1 MSMAAMRMQE
11 KASWTGQTPEIVC
24 RYMPVIYWLDR
35 TLAPYLLAG
44 FVQSSRHP
52 TMNRT
57 RPRVTT
63 VLLARRAAA
72 LKRHLPTAMDG
83 DAFSVHQARVASRR
97 LREAV
102 PVLTSGVKGA
112 KARKALGK
120 IRRLTRA
127 LGTVRELDVTLQIID
142 DLTAR
147 ETLPRTAL
155 EEVRGHVVAERDERR
170 EVMLKRLAQV
180 NVSKLDKRLVTMG
193 EVLAQAEGEG
203 WREALGSRLVKRVK
217 ALAVAMSA
225 AGRMYSPE
233 QLHDVRIAAKKLRYG
248 MELAFDAGVKAAAAP
263 LRSVKRVQETLGKLH
278 DLQVLQTHVAAV
290 QAGPRTQT
298 PPNAGLEIVARALE
312 DQCRHLHARYVAGL
326 PRFADVLDATRTA
339 VVPGLVS
346 RGRRQPRA
354 IKMSLKARPAGAR
367 DPVRPAAVA
376 AGQQK

>member
-1 MSMAAMRMQE
+1 
-11 KASWTGQTPEIVC
+11 
-24 RYMPVIYWLDR
+24 
-35 TLAPYLLAG
+35 
-44 FVQSSRHP
+44 
-52 TMNRT
+52 MNRT
-57 RPRVTT
+57 TPRVTT

-72 LKRHLPTAMDG
+72 LKRHLPAALDG
-83 DAFSVHQARVASRR
+83 DAHGVHQARVASRR

-112 KARKALGK
+112 KAKKALGK

-147 ETLPRTAL
+147 QTLPRTAL
-155 EEVRGHVVAERDERR
+155 EDVRGHVVAERDERR

-180 NVSKLDKRLVTMG
+180 NLSKLDKRLLAMG
-193 EVLAQAEGEG
+193 EALADAEGEG
-203 WREALGSRLVKRVK
+203 WREALGARLVKRAK
-217 ALAVAMSA
+217 ALAVAMSE

-233 QLHDVRIAAKKLRYG
+233 QLHKVRIASKKLRYG
-248 MELAFDAGVKAAAAP
+248 MELALDAGVKAAAAP
-263 LRSVKRVQETLGKLH
+263 LRAVKRVQETLGKLH

-290 QAGPRTQT
+290 QAGPRAQV

-326 PRFADVLDATRTA
+326 PRLADVLDTTRSA
-339 VVPGLVS
+339 VVPLLVA
-346 RGRRQPRA
+346 RARRRPRA
-354 IKMSLKARPAGAR
+354 IKMSLKARAVGGRAQM
-367 DPVRPAAVA
+367 RPAAVA